1 MATTTTKFDPAPP
14 HEQTFAHQEK
24 LPKLPIPPLEET
36 CKRYLRALEALQTP
50 HEHEETRRAV
60 QEFLDDPEQ
69 GPKIQKKLEEWA
81 KTKARCDFV
90 ILSILYEVHLVD
102 MLSSFSPATSKIFGE
117 LHPTLSTSAT
127 GPACLPC
134 FLMSIFRHTLASR
147 VLRRLIPR
155 VVEEHF
161 LARSLTV
168 TEVRQRAN
176 PVLFPHLCCMFV
188 H

>member
-24 LPKLPIPPLEET
+24 LPKLPIPPLEDT

-81 KTKARCDFV
+81 KTIARCDFV

-102 MLSSFSPATSKIFGE
+102 MLSSFSPATSKTFGE
-117 LHPTLSTSAT
+117 SLSH
-127 GPACLPC
+127 
-134 FLMSIFRHTLASR
+134 F
-147 VLRRLIPR
+147 
-155 VVEEHF
+155 EHF
-161 LARSLTV
+161 CHRPGVSS
-168 TEVRQRAN
+168 
-176 PVLFPHLCCMFV
+176 VLPHVYFPPHSCFSSSPKIDPESRG
-188 H
+188 